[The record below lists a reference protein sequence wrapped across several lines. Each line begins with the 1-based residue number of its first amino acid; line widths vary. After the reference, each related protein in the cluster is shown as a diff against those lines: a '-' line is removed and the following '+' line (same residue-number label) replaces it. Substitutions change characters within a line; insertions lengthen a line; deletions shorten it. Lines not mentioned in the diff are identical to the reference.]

1 MSLKK
6 AAHPFGRALTLCSL
20 ILFGLLLAPVA
31 LLSVFGGVPDRFS
44 LPFVEQWPLFKILWA
59 SNPGAAMPILM
70 QQPLMLIAHSGPDG
84 GAPVWSLFFYPVP
97 LAVQLVISI
106 CVAVFLCAGGREAVR
121 RRLVSALPGMTLLVF
136 VTTYVQLASCCT
148 GGPRWLL
155 DIGMYALAYNT
166 FDTLIDWHA
175 LYMSVAGALP
185 TLQVALAL
193 LGTALLVAGI
203 GRARSAS

>member
-1 MSLKK
+1 MSLK
-6 AAHPFGRALTLCSL
+6 AAHPFVRALALCAM

-31 LLSVFGGVPDRFS
+31 LLSVFGGVPDRIS
-44 LPFVEQWPLFKILWA
+44 LPLVEQWPLLKILWA
-59 SNPGAAMPILM
+59 SNPGAAMPILL
-70 QQPLMLIAHSGPDG
+70 QQPLLLIAHSGPGG
-84 GAPVWSLFFYPVP
+84 GAPVWSMFFYPVP
-97 LAVQLVISI
+97 LAVQLVVSI
-106 CVAVFLCAGGREAVR
+106 CVAVYLCAGAREAAGW
-121 RRLVSALPGMTLLVF
+121 RLVSALPGMTLLVF

-175 LYMSVAGALP
+175 LYISVAGALP

-193 LGTALLVAGI
+193 FGAALLAAGI
-203 GRARSAS
+203 GRVRSAS